1 MYEKESRKSACSRS
15 SPADRGGGLTA
26 CGDSQGIDETKT
38 QLYIGNFD
46 GGFGDEWL
54 SVLGDRFEELHA
66 NDSYEDGKLGVEII
80 VDPGTDNYTDT
91 TIVSTMP
98 SNRQDI
104 YFTQNVTYSYA
115 VQR

>member
-1 MYEKESRKSACSRS
+1 MKKRVGSLLA
-15 SPADRGGGLTA
+15 AVLLLLTAGGGLTA

-66 NDSYEDGKLGVEII
+66 NDSYEDGKLGV
-80 VDPGTDNYTDT
+80 
-91 TIVSTMP
+91 
-98 SNRQDI
+98 
-104 YFTQNVTYSYA
+104 
-115 VQR
+115 